1 MPPAFVLSQDQTLKL
16 NSPSPEGRRKVRE
29 LSFAQIFGLTKRC
42 TNTDRSYGAE
52 STQRPPPAHPFYVY
66 LQCQRARSKS
76 KKGNPPPAK
85 EPPAVNFRERG
96 SNRPRNRC
104 QTLKIRRSHYIPK
117 SQKNNKSF
125 ASGAEFR
132 GSKPGG
138 GLRRHSPAA
147 FISRRGFGPVPHP
160 RSGTPFR
167 RRRKPGVRHG
177 GCRRQEERGRRTG
190 PRNG

>member
-96 SNRPRNRC
+96 STRPRNRC

-117 SQKNNKSF
+117 SQKKQQILRF
-125 ASGAEFR
+125 GGRIPGVETGRWAAASQ
-132 GSKPGG
+132 PGG
-138 GLRRHSPAA
+138 VHQPPRIRTCATSKIRDTFSPSAK
-147 FISRRGFGPVPHP
+147 
-160 RSGTPFR
+160 T
-167 RRRKPGVRHG
+167 
-177 GCRRQEERGRRTG
+177 GRPAWWVSST
-190 PRNG
+190 RNTWPPDWTL